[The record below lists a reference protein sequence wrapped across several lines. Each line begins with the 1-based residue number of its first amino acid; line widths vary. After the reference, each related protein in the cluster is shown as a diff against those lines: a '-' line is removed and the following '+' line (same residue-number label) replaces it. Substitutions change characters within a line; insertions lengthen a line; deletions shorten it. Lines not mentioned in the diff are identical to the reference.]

1 MKLQRSALSALIAST
16 LVGSLVY
23 TQHVNAQAPQASES
37 TLNTAEKL
45 DLTSD
50 DIMNKMQSSHVT
62 VKKKGHTLAI
72 DFDAISESEA
82 NSKWPGL
89 KIFAPHEKWDWN
101 TQGGFS
107 MEVENPTSAPLHFEI
122 KLADTIGIMG
132 AADHQL
138 DLPVDLKPN
147 EKRTIEFYFSGSAM
161 EMPGYRGGKELNLRQ
176 LYEMTLYTVGPAEK
190 QTLLI
195 HNVDFLEGTGD
206 LVQSEVR
213 ETKMIDA
220 PIDIIAPVISFNDTS
235 LDLIERHTGS
245 EVRIVDNNGK
255 KTLEVH
261 YGTDEDYP
269 TVKIAQDKPW
279 DWSQYE
285 DITLGFDLKYT
296 GEAPIQLYVRVDDDV
311 DVNLGGKADG
321 VKHSR
326 TGYVQ
331 LSPNDE
337 GTYYFTLK
345 NLDQTFDAGMRGL
358 PPRKAYQAQ
367 QMGFGWGADELDTSN
382 IVSIQLFQMNPQN
395 EATLEIS
402 TVSLLPNLAADSKRF
417 ENLIDQYGQYKEESW
432 NEKVTHDK
440 QLAQRAKED
449 ISLIKNATLMPDR
462 SKFGGWKEGPK
473 LDATGY
479 FRTEKVK
486 GKWALVDPDGYLYFA
501 TGLDN
506 IRLDDTFTT
515 TGVGFTQIEKPDT
528 ANYRP
533 SEISGV
539 PYLDQ
544 KGEKTELSD
553 LRRNMFSWL
562 PDYNDSLAQS
572 YQYSKMIHDGP
583 LDHGEVFSF
592 YGANLQRKFAPDSFN
607 EALTTWREVVL
618 SRMMDWGFTSL
629 GNWSDT
635 GYYSNTKVP
644 YTAHGWIV
652 GSHQKIKTGN
662 DYWGAMHDPF
672 DPEFR
677 ASVKAM
683 AKGVAQ
689 DVVDSPWCI
698 GIFVDNELT
707 WGNMQL
713 DANHYSLAIGAL
725 RLNAKDSYA
734 KTAYINALK
743 SKYGEITALNIAW
756 GENLPSWEE
765 LSDSYQFSGEYTD
778 AIKSDFSM
786 FLTLHANEFFKIVS
800 EEVKQE
806 LPNHLYL
813 GSRFA
818 DWGVTPEATEA
829 AAPYVDVM
837 SYNLYAYDLQ
847 SKGDW
852 SRLEE
857 LDKPSF
863 IGEFAFGAMDSG
875 MFHPGPISGESQ
887 QWRGDMFKH
896 YMQSI
901 VDNPYFVGAH
911 WFQYLDSPVTGRA
924 WDGENYNNG
933 FVTVTDTPYQELVD
947 AAKQFH
953 ASLYESRYG
962 DLE

>member
-1 MKLQRSALSALIAST
+1 MNLQRSALSLLIAST
-16 LVGSLVY
+16 LFGGLAY
-23 TQHVNAQAPQASES
+23 TQHTQAQETKVSET

-45 DLTSD
+45 DLTSNE
-50 DIMNKMQSSHVT
+50 IMEKMQPSDVT
-62 VKKKGHTLAI
+62 FHKKDHTLVV
-72 DFDAISESEA
+72 DFDAVSESEA

-89 KIFAPHEKWDWN
+89 KIFAPDDKWDWN

-107 MEVENPTSAPLHFEI
+107 MEVENPTDAPLHFEI

-132 AADHQL
+132 ATEHQL
-138 DLPVDLKPN
+138 DLPIDLEPN
-147 EKRTIEFYFSGSAM
+147 EKRTIEFYFNGSAM
-161 EMPGYRGGKELNLRQ
+161 EMPGYRGGKKLNLRQ
-176 LYEMTLYTVGPAEK
+176 LYEMTLYTVGPVEK

-195 HNVDFLEGTGD
+195 HSFDFLEGTGD

-220 PIDIIAPVISFNDTS
+220 PIEVIAPVLSFENS
-235 LDLIERHTGS
+235 NLDMIERHTGS
-245 EVRIVDNNGK
+245 EVHIVERNGNK
-255 KTLEVH
+255 ALEVK
-261 YGTDEDYP
+261 YGTDESYP
-269 TVKIAQDKPW
+269 TVKFSADKPW
-279 DWSQYE
+279 DWSQHD

-296 GEAPIQLYVRVDDDV
+296 GEAPIQLYIRVDDDV
-311 DVNLGGKADG
+311 DVNLGGKANG
-321 VKHSR
+321 SKHSR

-367 QMGFGWGADELDTSN
+367 QMGFGWGEDELDTSN
-382 IVSIQLFQMNPQN
+382 IVSIQLYQMNPQN
-395 EATLEIS
+395 EATLEIAS
-402 TVSLLPNLAADSKRF
+402 VSLLPNLAADSTRF
-417 ENLIDQYGQYKEESW
+417 ENLIDRYGQYKEENW
-432 NEKVTHDK
+432 NEKVTDDK

-449 ISLIKNATLMPDR
+449 IELLKNVSLMPDR
-462 SKFGGWKEGPK
+462 STFGGWKKGPQ
-473 LDATGY
+473 LEATGF

-486 GKWALVDPDGYLYFA
+486 GKWALVDPEGYLYFA

-515 TGVGFTQIEKPDT
+515 TGIGFTKIEKPDT

-539 PYLDQ
+539 PYLEQ
-544 KGEKTELSD
+544 KGEKAELSS

-562 PDYNDSLAQS
+562 PDYTDSLAQS

-592 YGANLQRKFAPDSFN
+592 YAANLQRKFETNNLDDTLS
-607 EALTTWREVVL
+607 TWREVVL

-652 GSHQKIKTGN
+652 GDHQKIATGN

-672 DPEFR
+672 DPAFR
-677 ASVKAM
+677 TSVTTM
-683 AKGVAQ
+683 AKGVAE
-689 DVVDSPWCI
+689 DVNESPWCI
-698 GIFVDNELT
+698 GVFVDNELT

-725 RLNAKDSYA
+725 RLDAKDSFA
-734 KTAYINALK
+734 KQAYVTALK
-743 SKYGEITALNIAW
+743 EQYTDISALNTAW
-756 GENLPSWEE
+756 NENLSSWDD
-765 LSDSYQFSGEYTD
+765 LSKSFQFSGTYTD

-786 FLTLHANEFFKIVS
+786 FLTLHANEFFKVVS
-800 EEVKQE
+800 EEVKKE

-818 DWGVTPEATEA
+818 DWGVTPEAAKA

-887 QWRGDMFKH
+887 KWRGDMFKH

-933 FVTVTDTPYQELVD
+933 FVTVTDTPYKELVN

-953 ASLYESRYG
+953 SSLYDRRYG
-962 DLE
+962 DLK